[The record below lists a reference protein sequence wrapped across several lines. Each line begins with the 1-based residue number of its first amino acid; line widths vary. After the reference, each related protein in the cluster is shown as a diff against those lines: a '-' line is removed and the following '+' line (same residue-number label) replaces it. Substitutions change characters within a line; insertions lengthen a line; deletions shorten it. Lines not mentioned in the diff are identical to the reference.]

1 VTSNRLILPVLARYL
16 CGEFARTF
24 LLTLVAFCS
33 IYVVAD
39 FFDRFD
45 TYIRNDVTL
54 IAIVR
59 SVVYRLPL
67 VVTQVMPI
75 AVLAGGLIGLGLLA
89 RSNEFVALRAC
100 GVSLWQILLPLV
112 ALSVV
117 LGVGVFIWNETVV
130 PAAAQRWHYNWNRE
144 IRKRRAATLF
154 TGREVWYRGRGG
166 FYNIHR
172 IAIRRQT
179 LYGLTIYQLG
189 DDFRPTRV
197 IETPLAHWT
206 GTEWE
211 LVSPRTRTF
220 DADGVRDVA
229 GTPPDFSIPETL
241 EDFRVVS
248 VDGEELSYGELRRH
262 IASLQSK
269 GLDVSDTW
277 VDLYLKT
284 ALPAGTLIMMLIAVP
299 LAARGTRQTSLPR
312 AVGFGFVIGFGYII
326 VLAFAR
332 ALGQNGALP
341 PMVAAWSSNVLFTL
355 VGLFFVLEGE

>member
-1 VTSNRLILPVLARYL
+1 VSAHRLVLPVLGRYL
-16 CGEFARTF
+16 CREFARTF
-24 LLTLVAFCS
+24 VLTLVAFLC

-45 TYIRNDVTL
+45 TYIRNDVTVA
-54 IAIVR
+54 AIVR

-67 VVTQVMPI
+67 VVTQVLPV

-100 GVSLWQILLPLV
+100 GVSLWQILTPLLAFALVLVV
-112 ALSVV
+112 A
-117 LGVGVFIWNETVV
+117 VFIWNETVV
-130 PAAAQRWHYNWNRE
+130 PEAAQRWHYNWNRE

-172 IAIRRQT
+172 VAARRRT
-179 LYGLTIYQLG
+179 LYGITIYQLG

-197 IETPLAHWT
+197 IEAPAANWT
-206 GTEWE
+206 GAEWT
-211 LVSPRTRTF
+211 LVKPRTRTF
-220 DADGVRDVA
+220 GPGGVHDTEGAPADFR
-229 GTPPDFSIPETL
+229 IPESL
-241 EDFRVVS
+241 EDFQVVS
-248 VDGEELSYGELRRH
+248 VEGEELSYGALRSH
-262 IASLQSK
+262 IRSLQSK

-277 VDLYLKT
+277 VDLYLKG
-284 ALPAGTLIMMLIAVP
+284 ALPAGAFIMMLIAVP
-299 LAARGTRQTSLPR
+299 LAARGTRTTSLPR

-341 PMVAAWSSNVLFTL
+341 PLVAAWSSNVLFTL
-355 VGLFFVLEGE
+355 VGLFFVLEGD

>member
-1 VTSNRLILPVLARYL
+1 MLPVLGRYL
-16 CGEFARTF
+16 CREFARTF
-24 LLTLVAFCS
+24 LLTLVAFCA

-54 IAIVR
+54 IAIAR
-59 SVVYRLPL
+59 SVIYRLPL
-67 VVTQVMPI
+67 VVTQVMPV

-100 GVSLWQILLPLV
+100 GVSLWQILTPLM
-112 ALSVV
+112 ALSLL
-117 LGVGVFIWNETVV
+117 LGVAIFVWNETIV
-130 PAAAQRWHYNWNRE
+130 PTTAQRWHYNWNRE
-144 IRKRRAATLF
+144 IRKRRAETLF
-154 TGREVWYRGRGG
+154 TGREVWYRGKGG

-172 IAIRRQT
+172 VAARRLA
-179 LYGLTIYQLG
+179 LYGVTIYQLG

-197 IETPLAHWT
+197 IEAPLAHWT
-206 GTEWE
+206 GNGWT
-211 LVSPRTRTF
+211 LVDPRTRTF
-220 DADGVRDVA
+220 EPDGIHDVK
-229 GTPPDFSIPETL
+229 GVPPDFAIPESL
-241 EDFRVVS
+241 EDFKVVS
-248 VDGEELSYGELRRH
+248 VEGDELSYRELRRH

-277 VDLYLKT
+277 VDLYLKG
-284 ALPAGTLIMMLIAVP
+284 ALPAGTIIMMLIAVP

-341 PMVAAWSSNVLFTL
+341 PLVAAWASNVVFTL